1 MHICVDRHA
10 CCVPIDR
17 RPSPIRRVHLFTRI
31 HPTHHPLHQD
41 ADVIIDERYSA
52 GVLTLEQALAAYG
65 LTETD
70 TAYKAIAGK
79 KWFRQDKTGSASG
92 ASVGWVV
99 TVVCLCWSAI
109 TYPLSVVIHPLITDT
124 ITN

>member
-1 MHICVDRHA
+1 M
-10 CCVPIDR
+10 
-17 RPSPIRRVHLFTRI
+17 
-31 HPTHHPLHQD
+31 
-41 ADVIIDERYSA
+41 IIDERYAA

-92 ASVGWVV
+92 ASVCLVV